1 MKFAQQVSS
10 LALWERVGVRERSGA
25 RRHFIVR
32 GGSAHPS
39 IVRPTGIATLTRHL
53 SLLAA
58 DSEAK
63 ALTRERIAAADR
75 ADNRLKSHHHQE
87 GTSMLHS
94 VMPARK
100 PILGP
105 LAILL
110 SALATSWLCL
120 PNAVAE
126 QQGLDPQS
134 ALSEAQAELEAL
146 QDSYED
152 SLEARA
158 RCERA
163 LNISRGRIEG
173 LKATAG
179 RVTSTWDLVDSLLA
193 LSAESTEQGIRLRLP
208 QGEVAFRSGTAELP
222 PGKMPSLEEIAAL
235 LIEHRELDAL
245 VEGHTDSAGTAAM
258 NMALS
263 QQRADAVRQ
272 ALIALGVAPER
283 LSARGI
289 GAARPVATNAT
300 SAGRRE
306 NRRVEVY
313 LMR

>member
-1 MKFAQQVSS
+1 
-10 LALWERVGVRERSGA
+10 
-25 RRHFIVR
+25 
-32 GGSAHPS
+32 
-39 IVRPTGIATLTRHL
+39 
-53 SLLAA
+53 
-58 DSEAK
+58 
-63 ALTRERIAAADR
+63 
-75 ADNRLKSHHHQE
+75 
-87 GTSMLHS
+87 MLHS

-100 PILGP
+100 PVLGP

-120 PNAVAE
+120 PSAVAE
-126 QQGLDPQS
+126 QQGLDPES

-179 RVTSTWDLVDSLLA
+179 RVHQDPPAGTAGRVTSTWGLVDSLLA

-208 QGEVAFRSGTAELP
+208 QEEVAFRSGTAELP
-222 PGKMPSLEEIAAL
+222 PKEMPSLEEIAAL
-235 LIEHRELDAL
+235 LIEHRELYAL

-272 ALIALGVAPER
+272 AIIALGVAPER
-283 LSARGI
+283 LSATGV

-300 SAGRRE
+300 RAGRRE